1 VYAFNLEY
9 DPTITQMYDVHCFPQ
24 VDFIHRKGKVNRDI
38 KLANVRLFEISDQV
52 PAALLLK
59 HACVFHCLNS
69 R

>member
-1 VYAFNLEY
+1 VYALNLEY

-52 PAALLLK
+52 PAALLL
-59 HACVFHCLNS
+59 
-69 R
+69 